1 MPSLTLRRFGNPS
14 FIQGLSPSIQLQLF
28 AEFFPWFRSHGVEWS
43 ASGQVDL
50 LLLAQ
55 VLMNLD
61 ETAPD
66 RLMDMLFFLDEMS
79 VPESKDELLETAREL
94 GIDLDGPDPTDPDLA
109 ALIWMKDRDALQ
121 FLHAERF
128 LVRPKKFD
136 SFLSTAKTLP
146 TVELIGDTTRIA
158 MESALDEFF
167 DTRKK
172 GRGTRVFPFPRPE
185 GIWFLIRHGQR
196 VRREDAMESGKSS
209 SVFYRPGKFDVLIY
223 NAEIGELAIHADTQ
237 GERKIYCEVLGRH
250 VFGSNNFFDL
260 DLLDGKFT
268 LQPLIDL
275 QALSLAVDDVEGM
288 ESVSLVELHWRYG
301 GTRYHVEIHKSDDVF
316 AALAE
321 IRRRIPRRATLIKAV
336 FKVKFFGASRPRTV
350 ALRPPNVAIYDR
362 ESDATVVEAW
372 MRNAGFIR
380 RRNEALRASA

>member
-1 MPSLTLRRFGNPS
+1 MPSLRLRRFGNPS
-14 FIQGLSPSIQLQLF
+14 FIQNLSPSIQLRLF
-28 AEFFPWFRSHGVEWS
+28 EEYFPWFKSKGVEWR
-43 ASGQVDL
+43 ADGQVDL

-79 VPESKDELLETAREL
+79 VPESRDELFETAREL
-94 GIDLDGPDPTDPDLA
+94 EIDLDGSDPTDPDLA

-136 SFLSTAKTLP
+136 SFLSTADKLP
-146 TVELIGDTTRIA
+146 KVEPIDDTTRIA

-196 VRREDAMESGKSS
+196 VRREDAIESGKSS
-209 SVFYRPGKFDVLIY
+209 SVIYRPGKFDVLIY
-223 NAEIGELAIHADTQ
+223 NAEIGELAIHADTK
-237 GERKIYCEVLGRH
+237 GEKTVYCEVLGRH
-250 VFGSNNFFDL
+250 IFGSSTFFDV
-260 DLLDGKFT
+260 DLLEGKFT

-275 QALSLAVDDVEGM
+275 QALSLVVDGIEGM
-288 ESVSLVELHWRYG
+288 ESVSLAELHWRYNG
-301 GTRYHVEIHKSDDVF
+301 ARYHVEIHKSDDVL
-316 AALAE
+316 AALAD
-321 IRRRIPRRATLIKAV
+321 IKRRIPRSATLIKAV
-336 FKVKFFGASRPRTV
+336 FKVKFFGAARPRTV

-362 ESDATVVEAW
+362 ESDAAVVETW
-372 MRNAGFIR
+372 MRSAGFIR
-380 RRNEALRASA
+380 RRNEGLRASA